1 MINSTTA
8 DVMNRLMS
16 LDEFE
21 VKRILDEPLQFTGG
35 RIPFDIRA
43 NQECIWFKVLAVSQQ
58 EAEYQVDNW
67 LKGQVD
73 YE

>member
-16 LDEFE
+16 LNEFE
-21 VKRILDEPLQFTGG
+21 VKRMSDKPLQFTGG

-58 EAEYQVDNW
+58 EAECQVDNW

>member
-1 MINSTTA
+1 MINHATA
-8 DVMNRLMS
+8 EVMNRVMS
-16 LDEFE
+16 LKEFE
-21 VKRILDEPLQFTGG
+21 VKRMSDEPLQFTGG

-58 EAEYQVDNW
+58 EAECQVDNW